1 MNPEALERLLTKV
14 QTGTLSV
21 ATAIGQLR
29 TLPYENLG
37 FASVDHHRSLRQGFP
52 EVIFCEGKTSAQ
64 IRAIAKALLKH
75 HRPLLATRATRQVAA
90 LIKRLDRRAV
100 YHDEAR
106 IVSIRDPKRQ
116 LRGHVLVI
124 TAGTSDIPV
133 AEEARVTAEVM
144 GSRVETLYDVGVA
157 GIHRLLERQSRL
169 MQARVVVVV
178 AGMDGVLPS
187 VVGGLVPCPVVAVPT
202 SRGYGA
208 SFGGLAAL
216 LTMLNSCAAGVGV
229 MNIDNGFG
237 AGGVRGELPE
247 LREIEFCNY
256 PLRLTPHPLR
266 LVISLP
272 PFPVL
277 ARQPSV
283 FWDPSRRSP
292 VTWLVRQN
300 YRALLPPV
308 FSSGPTRPRSG
319 GQRCVEGRRHRSRRR
334 EAPGVCARSENGV
347 NFSTAT

>member
-1 MNPEALERLLTKV
+1 MNPEALEQLLTKV
-14 QTGTLSV
+14 QMGTLPV
-21 ATAIGQLR
+21 EAAIEQLR
-29 TLPYENLG
+29 TLPFEDLG

-52 EVIFCEGKTSAQ
+52 EVIFCEGKTSTQ
-64 IRAIAKALLKH
+64 IRAVAKALLKH

-106 IVSIRDPKRQ
+106 IVSIRDPKRLLQ
-116 LRGHVLVI
+116 GHILVI

-144 GSRVETLYDVGVA
+144 GSRVETLYDVGV
-157 GIHRLLERQSRL
+157 HRLLERQSRL
-169 MQARVVVVV
+169 MQARVVVVA

-187 VVGGLVPCPVVAVPT
+187 VVGGLVSCPVVAVPT

-237 AGGVRGELPE
+237 AG
-247 LREIEFCNY
+247 C
-256 PLRLTPHPLR
+256 
-266 LVISLP
+266 
-272 PFPVL
+272 L
-277 ARQPSV
+277 AHRIN
-283 FWDPSRRSP
+283 
-292 VTWLVRQN
+292 TL
-300 YRALLPPV
+300 
-308 FSSGPTRPRSG
+308 G
-319 GQRCVEGRRHRSRRR
+319 EGRDER
-334 EAPGVCARSENGV
+334 EKRNKRER
-347 NFSTAT
+347 